1 MKTVN
6 IYDSILS
13 IGEEDSVL
21 KPLNVVEDLPPFLLL
36 TPQIHQ
42 LSFPALLY
50 EPNKFLHFSKICN
63 INILCLHFKVIK
75 PKIKFVQ
82 N

>member
-21 KPLNVVEDLPPFLLL
+21 KPLNVVEDLPPFL
-36 TPQIHQ
+36 
-42 LSFPALLY
+42 
-50 EPNKFLHFSKICN
+50 
-63 INILCLHFKVIK
+63 
-75 PKIKFVQ
+75 
-82 N
+82 